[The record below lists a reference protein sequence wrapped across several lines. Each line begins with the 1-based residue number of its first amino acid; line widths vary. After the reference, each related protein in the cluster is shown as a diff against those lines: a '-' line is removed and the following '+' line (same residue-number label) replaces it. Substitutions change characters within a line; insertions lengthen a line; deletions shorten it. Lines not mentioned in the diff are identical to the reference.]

1 MNHST
6 ELPTILLLHGAGTGA
21 WVWERVVPDLSA
33 PALAL
38 DVPSRSEGATPDSCT
53 DALVRD
59 LNDRQVGSVLV
70 VLHSLAGV
78 LAGPLAS
85 RLGSRLRHVVFVGAV
100 IPRSGGSF
108 VDELPFPNRL
118 ILKTLFFFNR
128 SGLKPSAGMIRR
140 ELCNDLSNAE
150 AERVVARYEPE
161 WRGLYLTPAST
172 SRVPSGAAYV
182 KLLKDK
188 TLPVNQQDRA
198 ISQISSPR
206 IHELATGH
214 LPMLGAPEELA
225 NILNRETEFSLTGAV
240 KLTGS

>member
-6 ELPTILLLHGAGTGA
+6 ERPTILLLHGAGTGA
-21 WVWERVVPDLSA
+21 WVWERVVPALTA

-38 DVPSRSEGATPDSCT
+38 DVASRSEGATPDICA

-59 LNDRQVGSVLV
+59 LNDRQVGSVVLV
-70 VLHSLAGV
+70 VHSLAGV

-108 VDELPFPNRL
+108 VDGLPFPNRL

-128 SGLKPSAGMIRR
+128 GGLKPSASMIRR
-140 ELCNDLSNAE
+140 ELCNDLSDAE
-150 AERVVARYEPE
+150 AKRVVERYEPE
-161 WRGLYLTPAST
+161 WPGLYLTPASA

-182 KLLKDK
+182 KLLKDR
-188 TLPVNQQDRA
+188 TLPVKQQDRA
-198 ISQISSPR
+198 INQIANPR
-206 IHELATGH
+206 ICELATGH
-214 LPMLGAPEELA
+214 LPMLGAPRDLA